1 MLWSELGLAADAN
14 LNAEAWEEM
23 MISYLRRNMEKNTN
37 FFVLQ
42 PSTPA
47 QYFHALRRHV
57 NLPFTK
63 PSIMLT
69 PKYLLHH
76 KPCTS
81 AVSDMGTGSFF
92 RRIIDDNNA
101 ADNTR
106 HRGSNPTTGELLIV
120 PPSDVKRVVMCS
132 GQIYYKLS
140 QLRRARKI
148 KNVVMVRLEQIA
160 PFPHDKLTSVL
171 QRYPEAE
178 VVWAQEEPKNMG
190 AWNFVA
196 PRLQVALREECKKR
210 QREPRRIIYVGRGAS
225 ASTATASMSIHLKET
240 KNVLEEALTVGGLS

>member
-1 MLWSELGLAADAN
+1 
-14 LNAEAWEEM
+14 
-23 MISYLRRNMEKNTN
+23 
-37 FFVLQ
+37 
-42 PSTPA
+42 
-47 QYFHALRRHV
+47 
-57 NLPFTK
+57 
-63 PSIMLT
+63 
-69 PKYLLHH
+69 
-76 KPCTS
+76 
-81 AVSDMGTGSFF
+81 MGTGSFF

-210 QREPRRIIYVGRGAS
+210 QREPRRIIYVGLGAS

-240 KNVLEEALTVGGLS
+240 KNVLEEALTVGGSILTTTNRHIYVYIYISREREREDVTHVYSRKVIYIKMIKI